1 MSQFEF
7 EIPYG
12 ELETL
17 GPLNI
22 AMLSIHSSPLGE
34 LGKRNNGGMSV
45 YILELAAELEK
56 LGHQIDIF
64 TLRRRQSIEETIS
77 IGNRTRLV
85 HIDIGDVKDLSKPQ
99 LYDRLDGFLEGL
111 ENFRRRDA
119 LDYDLAHSHYW
130 ISGQVGEW
138 VQRRWQVPHL
148 LTFHS
153 LGMVKK
159 RVLNIPQEPD
169 LRMEVEKRLAQT
181 CDSIIVP
188 TRRELENMV
197 GYYGTPR
204 DKMALIPCGVNLMRF
219 APLDKK
225 EALRRLGLPSGKSLL
240 LYVGRFTSE
249 KGIDRLMKAMPLID
263 AGNRSHLVII
273 GGDSED
279 DPATVKIKEMA
290 RHLNIEEHVT
300 FAGRIPQDRLPIFYS
315 AADLMILPSLYESFG
330 LVALESLA
338 CGTPVV
344 STPVGAVEHVILQGK
359 TGEVVNDPGP
369 TSLAQGINN
378 VLAFSR
384 EGDITQSD
392 IRASVQNFDW
402 AHIAAAISR
411 EYQRLV
417 TMRREKDDKA
427 VNYDTIVSAP
437 N

>member
-1 MSQFEF
+1 M
-7 EIPYG
+7 
-12 ELETL
+12 T
-17 GPLNI
+17 PLNI

-45 YILELAAELEK
+45 YILELTAELEK
-56 LGHQIDIF
+56 LGHRIDIF
-64 TLRRRQSIEETIS
+64 TLRRNRDIEERIS
-77 IGNRTRLV
+77 IGNRTRLI
-85 HIDIGDVKDLSKPQ
+85 HIDIGDVKGLSKPQ
-99 LYDRLDGFLEGL
+99 LYDRLDAFLDGL
-111 ENFRRRDA
+111 EDFRRRSA
-119 LDYDLAHSHYW
+119 LNYDLTHSNYW

-138 VQRRWQVPHL
+138 LQQHWQVPHL

-169 LRMEVEKRLAQT
+169 LRMKVERHLAQT
-181 CDSIIVP
+181 CDNIIVP

-197 GYYGTPR
+197 GYYDTQR
-204 DKMALIPCGVNLMRF
+204 DKMTLIPCGVNLKRF

-225 EALRRLGLPSGKSLL
+225 EAIHQLGLPSGKSLL

-249 KGIDRLMKAMPLID
+249 KGIDRLMEAMPLID
-263 AGNRSHLVII
+263 SKHRPHLVIV
-273 GGDSED
+273 GGDGAD
-279 DPATVKIKEMA
+279 DPTTIEIIEMA
-290 RHLNIEEHVT
+290 HHLNMKGHVT

-315 AADLMILPSLYESFG
+315 AADLMVLPSLYESFG

-369 TSLAQGINN
+369 KSLAQGINN
-378 VLAFSR
+378 VLASAR
-384 EGDITQSD
+384 GGDITQSD

-402 AHIAAAISR
+402 AHIANAISR
-411 EYQRLV
+411 EYHRLV
-417 TMRREKDDKA
+417 TMHQEKDGKLTATCSSGYRGD
-427 VNYDTIVSAP
+427 
-437 N
+437 